1 MDTIKKIITTK
12 DDGNVAYHVNDLK
25 SSVDKNRLK
34 ISQKYNFDIS
44 KLRYMNQVH
53 GENIQIV
60 DFDSP
65 LLIDNCD
72 ALITKEKSL
81 PIMVMVADCIPIF
94 LCDKKKNIIAVVHA
108 GRNSTFLN
116 IIQKTVLKMIEELGS
131 KAENISAYLG
141 PSIQKCCY
149 EVSKELE
156 NIAIKSF
163 GKEFCKNRYLNLQ
176 GINIKQL
183 NDMEIFD
190 VEVSNICTKCSNEPY
205 FSYRNDKDCGRFS
218 IIGILK

>member
-25 SSVDKNRLK
+25 SNVDKNRFK

-44 KLRYMNQVH
+44 KLRFMNQVH

-60 DFDSP
+60 DFNSP

-72 ALITKEKSL
+72 ALITKEKDL

-94 LCDKKKNIIAVVHA
+94 LSDKKKNVIAVVHA
-108 GRNSTFLN
+108 GRNSTFLS
-116 IIQKTVLKMIEELGS
+116 IVQKTALKMIEELGC
-131 KAENISAYLG
+131 KAEDISAYLG
-141 PSIQKCCY
+141 VSIQKCCY
-149 EVSKELE
+149 EVSHELE

-163 GKEFCKNRYLNLQ
+163 GKEFCKNRYLDLQ
-176 GINIKQL
+176 AINKKQL
-183 NDMEIFD
+183 NDIGIFD
-190 VEVSNICTKCSNEPY
+190 IEVSNICTKCSNEPY
-205 FSYRNDKDCGRFS
+205 FSYRKDKDCGRFS

>member
-1 MDTIKKIITTK
+1 MDTIKKIITSK

-25 SSVDKNRLK
+25 TSVDKNRLA
-34 ISQKYNFDIS
+34 ISQEYNFDIS
-44 KLRYMNQVH
+44 KLRFMNQVH
-53 GENIQIV
+53 GSNIQIV

-72 ALITKEKSL
+72 ALITKEKNL

-94 LCDKKKNIIAVVHA
+94 LCDKKKNVIAVAHA

-116 IIQKTVLKMIEELGS
+116 IAQKTALKMIDELECN
-131 KAENISAYLG
+131 ADDISVYLG

-149 EVSKELE
+149 EVSQELE

-163 GKEFCKNRYLNLQ
+163 GKEFCKNRYLDLQ
-176 GINIKQL
+176 AINVKQL
-183 NDMEIFD
+183 NDIGIYNI
-190 VEVSNICTKCSNEPY
+190 EVSKTCTKCSNEPY
-205 FSYRNDKDCGRFS
+205 FSYRNDKNCGRFS
-218 IIGILK
+218 IIAILK